1 MCIFLEEE
9 EDEDTSAPPPVE
21 EAHEEKDEQ
30 DDQQEE
36 GKNRNGSLQNS
47 QTRRSG
53 LFCEEFPCFLL
64 FHHVCTDTPKELTEE
79 EKLQVL
85 HSEEFLSFFERG
97 SRIVERALAEQ
108 VDVCFDYSGRDLED
122 KEG

>member
-1 MCIFLEEE
+1 MCVFSEEE
-9 EDEDTSAPPPVE
+9 EDEDTTAPPPVE
-21 EAHEEKDEQ
+21 EAHDEKDEQ
-30 DDQQEE
+30 NEQQEE
-36 GKNRNGSLQNS
+36 GKNRNATLENS
-47 QTRRSG
+47 QTRAGGFFVLRI
-53 LFCEEFPCFLL
+53 LL
-64 FHHVCTDTPKELTEE
+64 FSPVDTSKELTEE

>member
-1 MCIFLEEE
+1 M
-9 EDEDTSAPPPVE
+9 
-21 EAHEEKDEQ
+21 EKHHVTI
-30 DDQQEE
+30 
-36 GKNRNGSLQNS
+36 NLLSRCCS
-47 QTRRSG
+47 
-53 LFCEEFPCFLL
+53 FPCA
-64 FHHVCTDTPKELTEE
+64 DTPKELTEE